1 MNPKEI
7 CKGPT
12 CSNHSSW
19 SSIPGLFGPSSAI
32 IALPSSSQKGSCQP
46 SPTSVCLRLVCVG
59 WELFPMYTATPHTLD
74 MCGSDDRPVFS
85 FQSMIFQ
92 YFSYLFH
99 HALHFVTGGT
109 LSKSFAKNI
118 GTIFRGQTL
127 YYMNRQKC
135 DLQAA

>member
-1 MNPKEI
+1 MARQIIIFPEPKKDIQRANLLQPLQLELH
-7 CKGPT
+7 PRVVRSVFSHH
-12 CSNHSSW
+12 CSS
-19 SSIPGLFGPSSAI
+19 LFFAER
-32 IALPSSSQKGSCQP
+32 P

-74 MCGSDDRPVFS
+74 MCVSDDRPVFS

-109 LSKSFAKNI
+109 LSKSFAKDI

-127 YYMNRQKC
+127 
-135 DLQAA
+135 

>member
-1 MNPKEI
+1 MANLLQPLQLELH
-7 CKGPT
+7 PRVVWSVFSHH
-12 CSNHSSW
+12 CSS
-19 SSIPGLFGPSSAI
+19 LFFAER
-32 IALPSSSQKGSCQP
+32 P

-99 HALHFVTGGT
+99 HALQFVGGGT
-109 LSKSFAKNI
+109 LSNSFAKDIYRDYLGVKLNI
-118 GTIFRGQTL
+118 T
-127 YYMNRQKC
+127 
-135 DLQAA
+135 